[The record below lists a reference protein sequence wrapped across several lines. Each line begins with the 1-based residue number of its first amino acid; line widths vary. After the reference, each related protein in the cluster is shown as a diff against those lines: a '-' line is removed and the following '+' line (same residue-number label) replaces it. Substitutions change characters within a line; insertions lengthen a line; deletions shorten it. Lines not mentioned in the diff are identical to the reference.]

1 MSEESSSKRARQG
14 EYDAVSAYGSL
25 FPTAADTEDIKYLK
39 ETLEPTKTD
48 ALVKSFNGPA
58 AQFCLA
64 ACVYSGI
71 INKSAF
77 DPSFWAKKYRDA
89 AKESKDIILFKMLAN
104 HLLSEDLADSEIYE
118 TDTDEGLSLIRALK
132 TLLNPA
138 ANIPREK
145 LVDEIDKDYSSWFKR
160 PRRELA
166 RPGVNTP
173 DYFRLLDIEEKVR
186 QAWRKE
192 LYEDSYE
199 DSGEDSERAAIGF
212 ILYTIIHYLN
222 KDLAQP
228 NGSSTATGDE

>member
-1 MSEESSSKRARQG
+1 MPKAPRDKPERPG
-14 EYDAVSAYGSL
+14 PYDAVRAYGSL
-25 FPTAADTEDIKYLK
+25 VPTAADTEDIKYLK
-39 ETLEPTKTD
+39 EIFGPTKTD
-48 ALVKSFNGPA
+48 ELVQSFNGPA

-71 INKSAF
+71 INESAF

-104 HLLSEDLADSEIYE
+104 HLLSKDLADSEIYE
-118 TDTDEGLSLIRALK
+118 TDKDTGLSLIRALK

-138 ANIPREK
+138 ENIPRKK
-145 LVDEIDKDYSSWFKR
+145 LVDEIDDEFSSWFKR
-160 PRRELA
+160 PLHELA

-186 QAWRKE
+186 QAWSEE
-192 LYEDSYE
+192 LHVDSYD

-222 KDLAQP
+222 KDLSRQ
-228 NGSSTATGDE
+228 NRYSTATDDE